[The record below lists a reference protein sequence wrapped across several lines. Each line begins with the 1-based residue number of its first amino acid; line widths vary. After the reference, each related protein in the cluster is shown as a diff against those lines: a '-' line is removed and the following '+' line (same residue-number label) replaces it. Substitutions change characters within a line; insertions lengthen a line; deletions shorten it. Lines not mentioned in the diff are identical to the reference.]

1 VRSRVGRLRPWLRPR
16 LAAALAML
24 AATCAWG
31 QSGAGAAL
39 LPQAE
44 LVPGGVAL
52 LEFDAPADKTPSV
65 TFNDRRVLVL
75 RHADRWVAVI
85 GIPLTQTP
93 GPAVARVHDGSAAGT
108 ALDFEV
114 LDKQYVTQ
122 SLTVAPK
129 QVDLSKKDLA
139 RVQREQPLIHKA
151 VEGFSE
157 VLPASLLLQAPVPG
171 VRSSSYGS
179 RRVFNNQPRNPHTGM
194 DIAADAGTPI
204 HAAAA
209 GRVVNTGNYFF
220 NGNTVILDHG
230 EGLVTMYCHLSAI
243 DVHTGQQIVAGTVI
257 GKVGAT
263 GRATGP
269 HLHFGVALN
278 ATFVDPAL
286 FLPPAP
292 TSESHGGPG

>member
-1 VRSRVGRLRPWLRPR
+1 MLW
-16 LAAALAML
+16 AASI
-24 AATCAWG
+24 AAG
-31 QSGAGAAL
+31 PGMAAESAQDT

-44 LVPGGVAL
+44 LVPGGIAL
-52 LEFDAPADKTPSV
+52 LDFEAPADRPPHV

-75 RHADRWVAVI
+75 RDQGQWIAVV
-85 GIPLTQTP
+85 GIPLAQEP
-93 GPAVARVHDGSAAGT
+93 GHAVARIQDGTPQGR
-108 ALDFEV
+108 ALSFEV
-114 LDKQYVTQ
+114 LDKKYVTQ

-139 RVQREQPLIHKA
+139 RVKREQPLIRAA
-151 VEGFSE
+151 VDGFSE
-157 VLPASLLLQAPVPG
+157 GAPLSLRLQAPVPG
-171 VRSSSYGS
+171 TRSSSYGS

-194 DIAADAGTPI
+194 DIAAEAGTPI
-204 HAAAA
+204 HAAAS

-243 DVHTGQQIVAGTVI
+243 EVHDGEQVRAGTVI
-257 GKVGAT
+257 GKVGST

-278 ATFVDPAL
+278 GNFVDPAL
-286 FLPPAP
+286 FLPEPSGEP
-292 TSESHGGPG
+292 HGGPG

>member
-1 VRSRVGRLRPWLRPR
+1 MARSK
-16 LAAALAML
+16 
-24 AATCAWG
+24 
-31 QSGAGAAL
+31 AAL
-39 LPQAE
+39 LALVWCAASAAADNPGVPLPQQE

-52 LEFDAPADKTPSV
+52 LAVPAPAGEAPRV
-65 TFNDRRVLVL
+65 TFNDRRVLVV
-75 RHADRWVAVI
+75 RAQDQWTAVI

-93 GPAVARVHDGSAAGT
+93 GPALARVQDGTPGGT
-108 ALDFEV
+108 ALNFEV
-114 LDKQYVTQ
+114 ADKQYVTQ
-122 SLTVAPK
+122 RLTVAPK

-139 RVQREQPLIHKA
+139 RVNREQPLIHNA
-151 VEGFSE
+151 VATYTEGA
-157 VLPASLLLQAPVPG
+157 PASLQLQAPVPG

-179 RRVFNNQPRNPHTGM
+179 RRVFNNQARNPHSGM

-209 GRVVNTGNYFF
+209 GRVAITGDYFF

-230 EGLVTMYCHLSAI
+230 AGLITMYCHMSAI
-243 DVHTGQQIVAGTVI
+243 GVHPGQQVAAGEVI

-278 ATFVDPAL
+278 SSFVDPAL
-286 FLPPAP
+286 FLPPVAA
-292 TSESHGGPG
+292 SEPRDGPG

>member
-1 VRSRVGRLRPWLRPR
+1 VPR
-16 LAAALAML
+16 RGERAPCIACAALLALSAAARGW
-24 AATCAWG
+24 AAAEA
-31 QSGAGAAL
+31 SPAL

-44 LVPGGVAL
+44 LVPGGVAVL
-52 LEFDAPADKTPSV
+52 AFAAPEGKVPRV

-75 RHADRWVAVI
+75 REQGQWVAVI

-93 GPAVARVHDGSAAGT
+93 GAAVARVHDGTASGT
-108 ALDFEV
+108 ALGFEV
-114 LDKQYVTQ
+114 ADKKYVTQ

-129 QVDLSKKDLA
+129 QVDLSKADLA
-139 RVQREQPLIHKA
+139 RVNREQPLIHKA

-157 VLPASLLLQAPVPG
+157 EAPASLRLQAPVPG
-171 VRSSSYGS
+171 IRSSSYGS

-194 DIAADAGTPI
+194 DIAAEAGTPI

-209 GRVVNTGNYFF
+209 GRVVNTGDYFF

-230 EGLVTMYCHLSAI
+230 EGLVTMYCHMSAI
-243 DVHTGQQIVAGTVI
+243 DVHPGQEVERGTVI
-257 GKVGAT
+257 GKVGST

-278 ATFVDPAL
+278 ASFVDPAL
-286 FLPPAP
+286 FLPAPPAG
-292 TSESHGGPG
+292 ESHGGSG